1 MADLIK
7 VLLVDDHRMFA
18 DALELLLAGVEE
30 IESLGA
36 VGSAEQALDL
46 CEKVCP
52 DVVLMDIELPGMDGI
67 EATRRLIEMCPDVA
81 VVMVTGLQP
90 SDVMTEAVAAGATG
104 FVSKVRAPEELIELI
119 NSAAS
124 GEVVLPAG
132 NLAATLR
139 ALKEAR
145 TRQEGAERLLS
156 SLTEREVEI
165 LQHVV
170 NGKSTAEVARIL
182 FISPHTVQSHT
193 RNILTKLGV
202 HSKLEAVILAL
213 RHGLIELSPPG

>member
-1 MADLIK
+1 MADPIR

-18 DALELLLAGVEE
+18 DALELLLAGVEG

-36 VGSAEQALDL
+36 VGSAEEALDL
-46 CEKVCP
+46 CEQGCP

-67 EATRRLIEMCPDVA
+67 EATRRLIERCPDVA

-90 SDVMTEAVAAGATG
+90 AEVMTEAVAAGATG
-104 FVSKVRAPEELIELI
+104 FISKVRAPDDLIEVI
-119 NSAAS
+119 NRAAS

-132 NLAATLR
+132 NLAGTLR
-139 ALKEAR
+139 ALQEAR
-145 TRQEGAERLLS
+145 KGQEEMNRVLS

-165 LQHVV
+165 LQQLAH
-170 NGKSTAEVARIL
+170 GKSTVEVASAL

-202 HSKLEAVILAL
+202 HSKLEAVILVL
-213 RHGLIELSPPG
+213 RHGLIQLSLPR

>member
-104 FVSKVRAPEELIELI
+104 FISKVRAPDDLIEVI
-119 NSAAS
+119 NRAAS

-132 NLAATLR
+132 NLAGTLR
-139 ALKEAR
+139 ALQEAR
-145 TRQEGAERLLS
+145 KGQEEMNRVLS

-165 LQHVV
+165 LQQLAH
-170 NGKSTAEVARIL
+170 GKSTVEVARAL

-202 HSKLEAVILAL
+202 HSKLEAVILVL
-213 RHGLIELSPPG
+213 RHGLIQLSLPR